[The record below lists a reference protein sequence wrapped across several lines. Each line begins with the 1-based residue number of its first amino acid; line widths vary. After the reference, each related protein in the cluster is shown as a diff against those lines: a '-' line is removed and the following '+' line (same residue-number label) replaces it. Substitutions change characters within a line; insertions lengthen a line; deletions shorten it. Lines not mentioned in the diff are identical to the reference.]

1 MVWSDTQLQ
10 EVAVTAV
17 RTEPYNAVQVGI
29 KNKSPKNVHSGL
41 LGQFRKNNVDPKYAL
56 AEFKVSEDALLQPG
70 ELDCFQS
77 YAWK

>member
-1 MVWSDTQLQ
+1 MIQLQ

-77 YAWK
+77 RASK